1 MQARAQVYNN
11 TVVNSVK
18 CPSYQVHSALYF
30 GVAPQNGQTGFGHP
44 ANLNPK
50 IHHNIIC
57 MWSGS
62 NRPMIEIRY
71 SNEYG
76 GMSGLS
82 GKPTMNNNCYYIAG
96 KNATFNDN
104 RPAAVTNMRLSAW
117 QTHIGGDTGSIE
129 TDPALNADYMPTN
142 PQCNGMGIQ
151 FPLYINDPAVTRIP
165 KMFLPEFSAHINNN
179 ILFIESPSAETI
191 QVYSIIGEL
200 LFDFQKLE
208 GKANYFVNQ
217 SEGTVLIVKGSSGW
231 VKKVFVQ

>member
-44 ANLNPK
+44 ANINPK

-82 GKPTMNNNCYYIAG
+82 GKPAMN
-96 KNATFNDN
+96 
-104 RPAAVTNMRLSAW
+104 RLTLPSMPIICR
-117 QTHIGGDTGSIE
+117 QTH
-129 TDPALNADYMPTN
+129 NASEWGLQFHLHQNKPT
-142 PQCNGMGIQ
+142 MGI
-151 FPLYINDPAVTRIP
+151 
-165 KMFLPEFSAHINNN
+165 
-179 ILFIESPSAETI
+179 
-191 QVYSIIGEL
+191 
-200 LFDFQKLE
+200 
-208 GKANYFVNQ
+208 
-217 SEGTVLIVKGSSGW
+217 
-231 VKKVFVQ
+231 